1 MVRLQASW
9 ADVSGEV
16 RRDVNEDKLRF
27 ADTALFVT
35 VCALA
40 HSSYPVNILRDH
52 YSRCAVGGACFV
64 AVSGPEWALSLWLC
78 RAGIFY
84 ILA

>member
-1 MVRLQASW
+1 M
-9 ADVSGEV
+9 
-16 RRDVNEDKLRF
+16 RRDVHEDKLRF
-27 ADTALFVT
+27 ADTALFVA

-64 AVSGPEWALSLWLC
+64 AAVSGPEWALSLRLC
-78 RAGIFY
+78 RADIFY
-84 ILA
+84 ASMLRAVEG

>member
-1 MVRLQASW
+1 M
-9 ADVSGEV
+9 
-16 RRDVNEDKLRF
+16 RRDVHEDKLRF
-27 ADTALFVT
+27 ADTALFVA

-64 AVSGPEWALSLWLC
+64 AAVSGPEWALSSRLC
-78 RAGIFY
+78 
-84 ILA
+84 